1 LTALM
6 TLATMN
12 RLILRGFLSG
22 LSLGGFM
29 KRGVVSGLAVSAIGA
44 ALALSGYAQQAR
56 TVAQGVYSA
65 AQAGRGQ
72 TAYTANCALCHGPEL
87 KGAVGPM
94 LTGDGFTS
102 AWAGRPLSD
111 LVDKIENT
119 MPPQAPGSTTPAQ
132 AIDIA
137 AYILQFEKFSA
148 GQAELSAANLS
159 GIVFPGTRPATGATA
174 GGVAL
179 VPTANLAQLMR
190 GVTFYN
196 ANVLF
201 NVQVKDPGGP
211 KPGPPVPFD
220 YVLWGQSNY
229 YGWQA
234 VDQAALALIETTPLF
249 LVPGRRCENG
259 QPAPV
264 ERADFKQYAGEL
276 IELSREF
283 YKAAQTRNPEAVS
296 DMAERLDMACANCHR
311 IYRDAATEGAVR
323 ADKCLPLT
331 PAPAR

>member
-1 LTALM
+1 
-6 TLATMN
+6 
-12 RLILRGFLSG
+12 
-22 LSLGGFM
+22 M
-29 KRGVVSGLAVSAIGA
+29 KSAVSAGPAVLRILAVVALCAMGG
-44 ALALSGYAQQAR
+44 ALALTGYAQQAR
-56 TVAQGVYSA
+56 TVTAGVYSA
-65 AQAGRGQ
+65 AQARRGQ
-72 TAYTANCALCHGPEL
+72 TPYTAQCALCHGPEL

-94 LTGDGFTS
+94 LTGEAFTT

-111 LVDKIENT
+111 LVDKIEKT
-119 MPPQAPGSTTPAQ
+119 MPPQALGSITHAQ
-132 AIDIA
+132 SLDIA
-137 AYILQFEKFSA
+137 AYVLEFGKFPA
-148 GQAELSAANLS
+148 GQGELSAANLA
-159 GIVFPGTRPATGATA
+159 GISFPGTARPAGATA

-179 VPTANLAQLMR
+179 APTANLAQFMR
-190 GVTFYN
+190 AVTFYN

-211 KPGPPVPFD
+211 KPGMPMPFD

-264 ERADFKQYAGEL
+264 ERADYKQYTNEL
-276 IELSREF
+276 VELSREF
-283 YKAAQTRNPEAVS
+283 YRAAQTRNPEAVS
-296 DMAERLDMACANCHR
+296 DLTENLTIACANCHR

-323 ADKCLPLT
+323 IDKCLPIT
-331 PAPAR
+331 PPAR